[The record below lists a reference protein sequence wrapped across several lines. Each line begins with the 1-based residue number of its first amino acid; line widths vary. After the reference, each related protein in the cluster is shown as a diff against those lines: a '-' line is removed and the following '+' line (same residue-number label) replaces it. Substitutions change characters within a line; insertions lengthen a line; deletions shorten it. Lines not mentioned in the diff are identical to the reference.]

1 MAGGLIG
8 LFKSGDVVVTNPWE
22 TMTIFLFVVAL
33 SVGLEHL
40 FHGWKHSSKHT
51 ARALYANVSVH
62 MWVTGVVSLVT
73 LTVGSIVLE
82 VAPQDYYTL
91 FEWTRVVLFL
101 MICFYA
107 GGICLAAGRVWK
119 LFKEWDAISEQD
131 LGWVAKTWNQHL
143 FFNAREVFYYQLG
156 VLFKMKHAKDDI
168 SFSKYMRI
176 VIWDAVVVLTDL

>member
-8 LFKSGDVVVTNPWE
+8 LFQSGDVVLLNPWQ
-22 TMTIFLFVVAL
+22 TGTIFIFVVCL
-33 SVGLEHL
+33 SLGMEHL
-40 FHGWKHSSKHT
+40 FHHWKHSTHRTSK
-51 ARALYANVSVH
+51 ALYKNVSIH
-62 MWVTGVVSLVT
+62 IMVTGVVSLVT
-73 LTVGSIVLE
+73 LTIGTVVMQL
-82 VAPQDYYTL
+82 APERYYLL